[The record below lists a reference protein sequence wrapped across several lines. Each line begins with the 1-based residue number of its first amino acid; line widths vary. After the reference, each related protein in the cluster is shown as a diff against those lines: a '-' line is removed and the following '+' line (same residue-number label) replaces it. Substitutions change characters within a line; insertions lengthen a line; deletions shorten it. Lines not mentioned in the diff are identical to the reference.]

1 MKPLTSLIGFPLRK
15 KEICVQYSEAVLDKF
30 DLFCVAE
37 ANEIILCETFLFNK
51 RNQEEGE
58 TIDTYVST
66 LRKLAKTCSFKAN
79 EKSHACSGIGESL
92 E

>member
-1 MKPLTSLIGFPLRK
+1 M
-15 KEICVQYSEAVLDKF
+15 DKF
-30 DLFCVAE
+30 EQFCVAE

-66 LRKLAKTCSFKAN
+66 LRKLAKICSFNAN
-79 EKSHACSGIGESL
+79 EATHAHG
-92 E
+92 